1 MDIDQ
6 LKKKIPD
13 MFERIKRD
21 VQKVLKQRRAGLNL
35 GFVDMGMS
43 PQGFIGGMF
52 FSGGTMI
59 LMNTRALQV
68 LLEET
73 KNHDIP
79 EIAEY
84 YVYHVLM
91 HEYIHSL
98 GYLDEHEC
106 REVTAYITHELYPHD
121 HPIAIMA
128 DRGIGVYFPRFV
140 YAPENFAFKPPH
152 DTSIE
157 LVKGFDRS
165 STTYF
170 T

>member
-1 MDIDQ
+1 MNLDQ
-6 LKKKIPD
+6 LKRKIPD

-68 LLEET
+68 LLEDT
-73 KNHDIP
+73 SKRNMS
-79 EIAEY
+79 EISEY

-91 HEYIHSL
+91 HEYVHSL
-98 GYLDEHEC
+98 GYLDEREC
-106 REVTAYITHELYPHD
+106 RDVTAYIT
-121 HPIAIMA
+121 
-128 DRGIGVYFPRFV
+128 
-140 YAPENFAFKPPH
+140 
-152 DTSIE
+152 
-157 LVKGFDRS
+157 
-165 STTYF
+165 
-170 T
+170 

>member
-1 MDIDQ
+1 
-6 LKKKIPD
+6 

-68 LLEET
+68 LIEET
-73 KNHDIP
+73 KSHDIP

-98 GYLDEHEC
+98 GYLDEREC
-106 REVTAYITHELYPHD
+106 QDVTA
-121 HPIAIMA
+121 
-128 DRGIGVYFPRFV
+128 
-140 YAPENFAFKPPH
+140 
-152 DTSIE
+152 
-157 LVKGFDRS
+157 
-165 STTYF
+165 
-170 T
+170 

>member
-1 MDIDQ
+1 MNLDE

-13 MFERIKRD
+13 AFERIKRD
-21 VQKVLKQRRAGLNL
+21 VQKVLRQRRAGLNL

-43 PQGFIGGMF
+43 PQGFVGGMF

-68 LLEET
+68 LLDDT
-73 KNHDIP
+73 TNRNMP

-91 HEYIHSL
+91 HEYVHSL
-98 GYLDEHEC
+98 GYLDEREC
-106 REVTAYITHELYPHD
+106 RDVTAYITHELYPHN
-121 HPIAIMA
+121 HPISIMA
-128 DRGIGVYFPRFV
+128 DRGIGVYFPQFI
-140 YAPENFAFKPPH
+140 YAPENFAFKSPQ
-152 DTSIE
+152 DGSIE
-157 LVKGFDRS
+157 LVKGFDRG